1 MRIWRRCKRLSL
13 LEQENEQGLQQNQG
27 VGMAGKGGHLTA
39 ALSTVTGRLV
49 MMYVSACLTDEV
61 EDVVQTALRCLSRK
75 DLEAAR

>member
-1 MRIWRRCKRLSL
+1 MNRDYSKIKVSVWR
-13 LEQENEQGLQQNQG
+13 E
-27 VGMAGKGGHLTA
+27 KGA

>member
-13 LEQENEQGLQQNQG
+13 LEQENEQGLQQNQS
-27 VGMAGKGGHLTA
+27 VGMEGKRRSSDGR
-39 ALSTVTGRLV
+39 ALDGNGAVG
-49 MMYVSACLTDEV
+49 EV

>member
-1 MRIWRRCKRLSL
+1 MNRDYSKIKVSVWR
-13 LEQENEQGLQQNQG
+13 E
-27 VGMAGKGGHLTA
+27 KGSHLTA

-61 EDVVQTALRCLSRK
+61 EDVVQTALRYLSRK